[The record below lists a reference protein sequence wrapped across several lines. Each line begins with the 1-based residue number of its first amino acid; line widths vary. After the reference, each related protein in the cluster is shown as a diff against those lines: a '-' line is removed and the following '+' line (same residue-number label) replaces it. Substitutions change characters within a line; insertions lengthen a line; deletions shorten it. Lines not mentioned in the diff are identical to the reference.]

1 MGWVFVTGL
10 IGKRSTINKP
20 NVDPSDRA
28 LDRLQERFGA
38 GGVRRASLLDRRFD
52 EEENRLNGGSR

>member
-20 NVDPSDRA
+20 NADPSDRA

-38 GGVRRASLLDRRFD
+38 GGVRRAPLLDRRFD
-52 EEENRLNGGSR
+52 EEENR